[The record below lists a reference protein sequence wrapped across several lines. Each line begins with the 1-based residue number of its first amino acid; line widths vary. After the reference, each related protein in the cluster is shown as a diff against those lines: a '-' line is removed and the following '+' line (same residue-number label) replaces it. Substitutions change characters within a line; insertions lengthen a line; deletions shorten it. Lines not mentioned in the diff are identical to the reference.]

1 MAKFTPTKDQ
11 QRAIEARGSALLVS
25 AAAGSGKTKVLTER
39 LMSYITSDNPVGIDT
54 FLVITYT
61 RAAAGE
67 LRGRILEELTN
78 RMAEQPNN
86 AALRRQYAL
95 MSRAQISTIHGFC
108 SALIRENCLPL
119 ELPPDF
125 KVVDETRTA
134 VMKQAALDKT
144 LEACYERLDTDA
156 GLRELIDTVGAGRDD
171 GRLGALILNLH
182 AKMQSHPYPAVWAE
196 NQRKALYAE
205 GITDPGDTI
214 WGRFLLD
221 SAAETAEYWAATLE
235 RNMQI
240 LTKPAYTD
248 ICGKIYPNLE
258 ETAESYRNFAAA
270 ARLGWDKAAENA
282 HFVYS
287 RWSAPRKTEHGELL
301 KQIKAQRDA
310 SKKAMEKVAG
320 EFTQNGKEVLADMR
334 RTAPAM
340 DALLRLTLEFDRAF
354 AADKKRRG
362 FVDYSDLEHFAA
374 KLLSDEQGNPTDLA
388 RQISQRY
395 TEIMVDEYQDV
406 NEVQELIFRCVSKNE
421 TNLFTVG
428 DVKQSIYR
436 FRLADPTIFT
446 NKYLTYADYEAA
458 EAGQPRRIL
467 LQENFR
473 SRSQILEGANAVFE
487 NIMSTH
493 LGELEYDDNARLRC
507 GNKSYEGDVPVPQ
520 IHLVESEKGDDED
533 ATTTSHEVEADYV
546 AELISE
552 LIENEMPVT
561 QDGVQRPV
569 RYGDIVLLMRSAN
582 TVSGIYRKALT
593 DHGIPVQS
601 EQGGGF
607 YTTPEI
613 TVMMAL
619 LAVVDNPMQDVPLI
633 TALQSVYVGFTPDE
647 LAQVRA
653 CDKKACFYDALCI
666 AAGQLPKAEAFLR
679 KLDAWRAVSADIPL
693 RELIWRILDDL
704 SVTAVTSAMT
714 DGQVRRR
721 NLMAFAELAAQFE
734 AGGYQGLRRF
744 VVWLNR
750 QAESGMEPELYSGEG
765 GNAVQIMSIH
775 KSKGLE
781 FPVVFLCDTARKF
794 NKKDSMDT
802 VLVHPQMG
810 LGPKV
815 IDSERGIEYY
825 SMPRRAL
832 IRKMNRETLSE
843 EMRLLYVAM
852 TRAKEYL
859 YVTGVL
865 GNGAKKL
872 DDLRSLVTRPV
883 SPQVL
888 EGAAAPIDWLIAAA
902 LADGERHLTV
912 HVQPWWPGGIMTEKQ
927 EEEKPAVSAAA
938 DESLVETLRKNLAY
952 QYPYARSVDL
962 PSKLTATELKHL
974 RDADEEA
981 VSMVGST
988 PRKFR
993 SFRTDGAAEALNAV
1007 EKGVATHL
1015 VFQHIDYHK
1024 AIDLP
1029 SVEQEIARLEAK
1041 GILNSRQAKGVD
1053 ARQVAQFF
1061 LSPAG
1066 ELMRTGDAV
1075 LREFK
1080 FSLLRPASAYFAGV
1094 DEDEILLQG
1103 VIDCAVEKDGAYT
1116 IIDYKTDAVT
1126 QASVQARAAL
1136 YASQVQAYREAME
1149 EITGKPVAKTILYF
1163 LKPGISVEI

>member
-1 MAKFTPTKDQ
+1 MAKFAPTKDQ

-39 LMSYITSDNPVGIDT
+39 LMSYITAENPVGIDT

-67 LRGRILEELTN
+67 LRSRIMEELTN
-78 RMAEQPNN
+78 RMAVEPDN

-95 MSRAQISTIHGFC
+95 VSRAQISTIHGFC
-108 SALIRENCLPL
+108 SALIREHCLPL

-125 KVVDETRTA
+125 KIVDEARTA
-134 VMKQAALDKT
+134 VMKQSALDKT
-144 LEACYERLDTDA
+144 LEACYERLDSDK

-171 GRLGALILNLH
+171 GRLAALILNLH
-182 AKMQSHPYPAVWAE
+182 SKMQSHPYPGVWAE
-196 NQRKALYAE
+196 KQRKALYAE
-205 GITDPGDTI
+205 GISDPAETV
-214 WGRFLLD
+214 WGRYLLD
-221 SAAETAEYWAATLE
+221 TAAETAEYWATLLE
-235 RNMQI
+235 QDLQTLSM
-240 LTKPAYTD
+240 PEYAD
-248 ICGKIYPNLE
+248 IGAKVPTNL
-258 ETAESYRNFAAA
+258 AESADSLRNFAAA
-270 ARLGWDKAAENA
+270 AQLGWDKAAEHA
-282 HFVYS
+282 VFVYN
-287 RWSAPRKTEHGELL
+287 RWSAPRKTEHGALL
-301 KQIKAQRDA
+301 QKIKARRDA
-310 SKKAMEKVAG
+310 SKKAMEKVAA
-320 EFTQNGKEVLADMR
+320 EFAQSADEVLRDMR

-340 DALLRLTLEFDRAF
+340 DALLRLTMEFDAAF

-374 KLLSDEQGNPTDLA
+374 KLLSDTEGNPTDLA

-406 NEVQELIFRCVSKNE
+406 NEVQELIFRCVSKNGS
-421 TNLFTVG
+421 NLFTVG

-446 NKYLTYADYEAA
+446 NKYLTYSDYEEAA
-458 EAGQPRRIL
+458 EGQPRRIL

-473 SRSQILEGANAVFE
+473 SRSQVLEGANAVFE
-487 NIMSTH
+487 NIMSVQ

-520 IHLVESEKGDDED
+520 IYVIEGDREETDEILS
-533 ATTTSHEVEADYV
+533 TNQELEADFV
-546 AELISE
+546 AASIRDLVDRGT
-552 LIENEMPVT
+552 PVT
-561 QDGVQRPV
+561 RDGVRHPA

-582 TVSGIYRKALT
+582 TVVNVYRKALEE
-593 DHGIPVQS
+593 HGIPVQS

-607 YTTPEI
+607 YTTPEV

-647 LAQVRA
+647 LARVRA

-666 AAGQLPKAEAFLR
+666 AAGELPKAEAFLQ
-679 KLDAWRAVSADIPL
+679 KLDLWRSISGDIPL

-721 NLMAFAELAAQFE
+721 NLMAFIDLAAQFE

-750 QAESGMEPELYSGEG
+750 QAENGIEPEMHSGES

-781 FPVVFLCDTARKF
+781 FPIVFLCDTARQF
-794 NKKDSMDT
+794 NKKDSTAT

-832 IRKMNRETLSE
+832 VRKMNRETLSE

-859 YVTGVL
+859 FVTGVL
-865 GNGAKKL
+865 NDAEKK
-872 DDLRSLVTRPV
+872 
-883 SPQVL
+883 
-888 EGAAAPIDWLIAAA
+888 I
-902 LADGERHLTV
+902 
-912 HVQPWWPGGIMTEKQ
+912 
-927 EEEKPAVSAAA
+927 EE
-938 DESLVETLRKNLAY
+938 
-952 QYPYARSVDL
+952 Q
-962 PSKLTATELKHL
+962 
-974 RDADEEA
+974 
-981 VSMVGST
+981 
-988 PRKFR
+988 
-993 SFRTDGAAEALNAV
+993 
-1007 EKGVATHL
+1007 
-1015 VFQHIDYHK
+1015 
-1024 AIDLP
+1024 
-1029 SVEQEIARLEAK
+1029 RL
-1041 GILNSRQAKGVD
+1041 L
-1053 ARQVAQFF
+1053 
-1061 LSPAG
+1061 
-1066 ELMRTGDAV
+1066 
-1075 LREFK
+1075 
-1080 FSLLRPASAYFAGV
+1080 
-1094 DEDEILLQG
+1094 
-1103 VIDCAVEKDGAYT
+1103 
-1116 IIDYKTDAVT
+1116 
-1126 QASVQARAAL
+1126 
-1136 YASQVQAYREAME
+1136 
-1149 EITGKPVAKTILYF
+1149 
-1163 LKPGISVEI
+1163 

>member
-1 MAKFTPTKDQ
+1 MAKFAPTKDQ

-39 LMSYITSDNPVGIDT
+39 LMSYITSEDPVGIDT

-67 LRGRILEELTN
+67 VRSRIMEELTT
-78 RMAEQPNN
+78 RMSEQPNN
-86 AALRRQYAL
+86 GTLRRQYAL

-108 SALIRENCLPL
+108 AGLIRENCLPL

-144 LEACYERLDTDA
+144 LEACYERLDTDE

-182 AKMQSHPYPAVWAE
+182 TKMQSHPYPAVWAE

-205 GITDPGDTI
+205 GITDPAETI
-214 WGRFLLD
+214 WGRYLLD

-235 RNMQI
+235 GNLRLLAQ
-240 LTKPAYTD
+240 PEYAD
-248 ICGKIYPNLE
+248 IGKKVSDNLA
-258 ETAESYRNFAAA
+258 ETAESCRNFAAA
-270 ARLGWDKAAENA
+270 ARLGWDKAAEHA
-282 HFVYS
+282 RFAYS

-310 SKKAMEKVAG
+310 SKKAMEKVAA
-320 EFTQNGKEVLADMR
+320 EFTQSGETVLADVR

-374 KLLSDEQGNPTDLA
+374 KLLSDEGGNPTELA
-388 RQISQRY
+388 RQISRRY

-421 TNLFTVG
+421 SNLFTVG

-446 NKYLTYADYEAA
+446 NKYLTYSDYENA
-458 EAGQPRRIL
+458 EVGQPRRIL

-473 SRSQILEGANAVFE
+473 SRSQVLDGANAVFE
-487 NIMSTH
+487 NIMSTQ
-493 LGELEYDDNARLRC
+493 LGELEYDENARLRC
-507 GNKSYEGDVPVPQ
+507 GNKSYAGDVPVPQ
-520 IHLVESEKGDDED
+520 IRLIESRKDDDED
-533 ATTTSHEVEADYV
+533 TATTNHEVEADYV
-546 AELISE
+546 AELIRE
-552 LIENEMPVT
+552 LIQKETPVT
-561 QDGVQRPV
+561 IDGVQRPV

-593 DHGIPVQS
+593 AHGIPVQS

-613 TVMMAL
+613 TAMMAL

-647 LAQVRA
+647 LARVRA
-653 CDKKACFYDALCI
+653 CDKKVCFYDALCI
-666 AAGQLPKAEAFLR
+666 AAGELPKAEAFLR
-679 KLDAWRAVSADIPL
+679 KLDSWRAISGDIPL

-721 NLMAFAELAAQFE
+721 NLMAFVNLAAQFE

-744 VVWLNR
+744 VVWLER
-750 QAESGMEPELYSGEG
+750 QAESGMEPEVHSGEG

-781 FPVVFLCDTARKF
+781 FPVVFLCDTARRF
-794 NKKDSMDT
+794 NKKDTMDT

-815 IDSERGIEYY
+815 IDSARGIEYF

-859 YVTGVL
+859 YITGIM
-865 GNGAKKL
+865 GNVEKKVE
-872 DDLRSLVTRPV
+872 DLCSLVTAPV
-883 SPQVL
+883 SPQIL
-888 EGAAAPIDWLIAAA
+888 ESASAPIDWLIAAA
-902 LADGERHLTV
+902 LADGERHLSLHSVQWQLGGRQAEETECATV
-912 HVQPWWPGGIMTEKQ
+912 R
-927 EEEKPAVSAAA
+927 AAA
-938 DESLVETLRKNLAY
+938 EEGLVETLRKNLAY
-952 QYPYARSVDL
+952 RYPYAHSVDL

-974 RDADEEA
+974 REVDEEA
-981 VSMVGST
+981 VSVVGKAPRSF
-988 PRKFR
+988 RKFR
-993 SFRTDGAAEALNAV
+993 IDGGAEKLNAV
-1007 EKGVATHL
+1007 EKGIATHL
-1015 VFQHIDYHK
+1015 VFQHIDYQK
-1024 AIDLP
+1024 AVDLT
-1029 SVEQEIARLEAK
+1029 SVEQEIARLETA
-1041 GILNSRQAKGVD
+1041 GILNGRQAKGVD
-1053 ARQVAQFF
+1053 AKQIARFF
-1061 LSPAG
+1061 MSPAG
-1066 ELMRTGDAV
+1066 ALMRAGDTV

-1080 FSLLRPASAYFAGV
+1080 FSLLRPASAYFAGAE
-1094 DEDEILLQG
+1094 EDEILLQG

-1126 QASVQARAAL
+1126 EETVQARGAL

-1149 EITGKPVAKTILYF
+1149 EITGKPVARTILYF

>member
-1 MAKFTPTKDQ
+1 MAKFAPTKDQ

-39 LMSYITSDNPVGIDT
+39 LMSYITAENPVGIDT

-67 LRGRILEELTN
+67 LRSRIMEELTN
-78 RMAEQPNN
+78 RMAVEPDN

-95 MSRAQISTIHGFC
+95 VSRAQISTIHGFC
-108 SALIRENCLPL
+108 SALIREHCLPL

-125 KVVDETRTA
+125 KIVDEARTA
-134 VMKQAALDKT
+134 VMKQSALDKT
-144 LEACYERLDTDA
+144 LEACYERLDSDK

-171 GRLGALILNLH
+171 GRLAALILNLH
-182 AKMQSHPYPAVWAE
+182 SKMQSHPYPGVWAE
-196 NQRKALYAE
+196 KQRKALYAE
-205 GITDPGDTI
+205 GISDPAETV
-214 WGRFLLD
+214 WGRYLLD
-221 SAAETAEYWAATLE
+221 TAAETAEYWATLLE
-235 RNMQI
+235 QDLQTLSM
-240 LTKPAYTD
+240 PEYAD
-248 ICGKIYPNLE
+248 IGAKVPTNL
-258 ETAESYRNFAAA
+258 AESADSLRNFAAA
-270 ARLGWDKAAENA
+270 AQLGWDKAAEHA
-282 HFVYS
+282 VFVYN
-287 RWSAPRKTEHGELL
+287 RWSAPRKTEHGALL
-301 KQIKAQRDA
+301 QKIKARRDA
-310 SKKAMEKVAG
+310 SKKAMEKVAA
-320 EFTQNGKEVLADMR
+320 EFAQSADEVLRDMR

-340 DALLRLTLEFDRAF
+340 DALLRLTMEFDAAF

-374 KLLSDEQGNPTDLA
+374 KLLSDTEGNPTDLA

-406 NEVQELIFRCVSKNE
+406 NEVQELIFRCVSKNGS
-421 TNLFTVG
+421 NLFTVG

-446 NKYLTYADYEAA
+446 NKYLTYSDYEEAA
-458 EAGQPRRIL
+458 EGQPRRIL

-473 SRSQILEGANAVFE
+473 SRSQVLEGANAVFE
-487 NIMSTH
+487 NIMSVQ

-520 IHLVESEKGDDED
+520 IYVIEGDREETDEILS
-533 ATTTSHEVEADYV
+533 TNQELEADFV
-546 AELISE
+546 AASIRDLVDRGT
-552 LIENEMPVT
+552 PVT
-561 QDGVQRPV
+561 RDGVRHPA

-582 TVSGIYRKALT
+582 TVVNVYRKALEE
-593 DHGIPVQS
+593 HGIPVQS

-607 YTTPEI
+607 YTTPEV

-647 LAQVRA
+647 LARVRA

-666 AAGQLPKAEAFLR
+666 AAGELPKAEAFLQ
-679 KLDAWRAVSADIPL
+679 KLDLWRSISGDIPL

-721 NLMAFAELAAQFE
+721 NLMAFIDLAAQFE

-750 QAESGMEPELYSGEG
+750 QAENGIEPEMHSGES

-781 FPVVFLCDTARKF
+781 FPIVFLCDTARQF
-794 NKKDSMDT
+794 NKKDSTAT

-832 IRKMNRETLSE
+832 VRKMNRETLSE

-859 YVTGVL
+859 FVTGVL
-865 GNGAKKL
+865 NDAEKKIEEQRL
-872 DDLRSLVTRPV
+872 LITAPV
-883 SPQVL
+883 APQVL
-888 EGAAAPIDWLIAAA
+888 ESDSAMLRWLIAAA
-902 LADGERHLTV
+902 LADGERHLQLRLVGHSMGGTQTEAEETV
-912 HVQPWWPGGIMTEKQ
+912 TAQT
-927 EEEKPAVSAAA
+927 AA
-938 DESLVETLRKNLAY
+938 DAELVAALTANLAFT
-952 QYPYARSVDL
+952 YPYEDSIDL

-974 RDADEEA
+974 RDNDEEA
-981 VSMVGST
+981 VSVVGT
-988 PRKFR
+988 EPRRFRKFR
-993 SFRTDGAAEALNAV
+993 AEGAAERLNAV

-1015 VFQHIDYHK
+1015 VFQHIDYRR
-1024 AIDLP
+1024 AVDLD
-1029 SVEQEIARLEAK
+1029 SVREEIARLEAK

-1053 ARQVAQFF
+1053 AKQIAAFF
-1061 LSPAG
+1061 TSPAG
-1066 ELMRTGDAV
+1066 ELMRTGDSV

-1080 FSLLRPASAYFAGV
+1080 FSLLRPANVYFPGADA
-1094 DEDEILLQG
+1094 DEVLLQG

-1126 QASVQARAAL
+1126 TETVQARAAL
-1136 YASQVQAYREAME
+1136 YASQVQAYKEAME
-1149 EITGKPVAKTILYF
+1149 EITGKPVAGTILYF
-1163 LKPGISVEI
+1163 LKLGISVEI

>member
-11 QRAIEARGSALLVS
+11 QRAIEARGGALLVS

-39 LMSYITSDNPVGIDT
+39 LMSYITSENPVGIDT

-67 LRGRILEELTN
+67 LRSRIVEELTN

-108 SALIRENCLPL
+108 STLIRENCLPL

-144 LEACYERLDTDA
+144 LEACYERLDTDE

-205 GITDPGDTI
+205 GITDPGDTV

-221 SAAETAEYWAATLE
+221 SAAETAEYWAAMLE

-248 ICGKIYPNLE
+248 IRGKIYPNLE

-270 ARLGWDKAAENA
+270 ARLGWDKAAEHA
-282 HFVYS
+282 QFAYS

-301 KQIKAQRDA
+301 KQMKAQRDA
-310 SKKAMEKVAG
+310 AKKAMEKVAA
-320 EFTQNGKEVLADMR
+320 EFTQSGKEVLADMR

-340 DALLRLTLEFDRAF
+340 DALLRLTLEFDGAF

-395 TEIMVDEYQDV
+395 TEIMVDEYQDI

-446 NKYLTYADYEAA
+446 NKYLTYSNYEAA

-473 SRSQILEGANAVFE
+473 SRSQILDGANAVFE
-487 NIMSTH
+487 NIMSTQ

-520 IHLVESEKGDDED
+520 IHLVESEKEDDED

-552 LIENEMPVT
+552 LIRNETPVT

-582 TVSGIYRKALT
+582 TVSGIYRKALV

-653 CDKKACFYDALCI
+653 CDKKACFYDALCM
-666 AAGQLPKAEAFLR
+666 AAGELSKAEVFLQ
-679 KLDAWRAVSADIPL
+679 KLDTWRAISADIPL
-693 RELIWRILDDL
+693 SELIWRILDDL

-721 NLMAFAELAAQFE
+721 NLMAFVDLAAQFE

-750 QAESGMEPELYSGEG
+750 QAESGMEPEVHSGEG

-781 FPVVFLCDTARKF
+781 FPVVFLCDTARRF
-794 NKKDSMDT
+794 NKKDAMDT

-865 GNGAKKL
+865 GNAEKKL
-872 DDLRSLVTRPV
+872 DDLGSLVTRPV

-888 EGAAAPIDWLIAAA
+888 EAAAAPIDWLIAAA
-902 LADGERHLTV
+902 LADGEQHLTL
-912 HVQPWWPGGIMTEKQ
+912 HVQPWWLGGGKS
-927 EEEKPAVSAAA
+927 EEAEQVTVQAAA
-938 DESLVETLRKNLAY
+938 DEALVEALRNNLAY

-981 VSMVGST
+981 VSMVGSA
-988 PRKFR
+988 PRRFR
-993 SFRTDGAAEALNAV
+993 RFRTDGAAETLNAV

-1024 AIDLP
+1024 AVDLP
-1029 SVEQEIARLEAK
+1029 SVEQEVARLEAK

-1053 ARQVAQFF
+1053 TKQVARFF
-1061 LSPAG
+1061 QSPAG

-1080 FSLLRPASAYFAGV
+1080 FSLLRPASTYFAGA

-1126 QASVQARAAL
+1126 EATVQARAQA
-1136 YASQVQAYREAME
+1136 YASQVQAYKEAME
-1149 EITGKPVAKTILYF
+1149 EIAGKRVERTILYF
-1163 LKPGISVEI
+1163 LKLGISVEI